1 MRFSV
6 QMHGAGT
13 RFATREAIHPTD
25 VQAMAVLAAAGRP
38 LPAGELAAELE
49 LSTGATTRLVDRLE
63 RVGHLARTTDP
74 DDGRRRLV
82 SVTAGA
88 RATAGAYFGQLSD
101 SVETVLCG
109 FDPAERAVIDRFL
122 GDLVDAMDDLPS

>member
-25 VQAMAVLAAAGRP
+25 VQAMAVLSAAGRP
-38 LPAGELAAELE
+38 LTAGELASELE

-63 RVGHLARTTDP
+63 RVGHLARTADP
-74 DDGRRRLV
+74 GDGRRRLV
-82 SVTAGA
+82 SVTPTA
-88 RATAGAYFGQLSD
+88 RATAGAYFGQLGAR
-101 SVETVLCG
+101 VEAVLAE
-109 FDPAERAVIDRFL
+109 FDPEERAVIDRFL
-122 GDLVDAMDDLPS
+122 ADLVEAMDDLPT